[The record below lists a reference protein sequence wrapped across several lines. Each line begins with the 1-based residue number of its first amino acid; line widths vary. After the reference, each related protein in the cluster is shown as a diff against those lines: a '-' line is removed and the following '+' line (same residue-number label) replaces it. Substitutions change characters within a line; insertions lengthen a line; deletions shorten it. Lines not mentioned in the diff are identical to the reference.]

1 MVILLSVTPDC
12 LFLEFNSD
20 ITFVDI
26 AVEMIRNI
34 LEYLKVVDP
43 TNLLL
48 VSKELLKNAVV
59 HGNQNDRE
67 KEVVFRLFPLGQDR
81 FRLEVEDSGPGISV
95 KNGRTTS
102 LKLDSTQKR
111 GEIGGHGF
119 TIINS
124 LSDQVSFSETGSK
137 ITVLLDS

>member
-1 MVILLSVTPDC
+1 VILLSVTPDC
-12 LFLEFNSD
+12 LLLEFNSD

-34 LEYLKVVDP
+34 LEYLKVLDP

-81 FRLEVEDSGPGISV
+81 FRLEVEDSGPGISL
-95 KNGRTTS
+95 KNDRIAWLT
-102 LKLDSTQKR
+102 LDPTQKR
-111 GEIGGHGF
+111 SEIGGHGF
-119 TIINS
+119 KIINS
-124 LSDQVSFSETGSK
+124 LSDQIFFSENGSK
-137 ITVLLDS
+137 ITVLLGT